1 MSALCL
7 MVAEQSLRLSG
18 IILFLWV
25 LRSLLRRIPGS
36 ALYLLWILVFTGLLL
51 PFRVEIPYHTETP
64 AAIAETPHAADAPGD
79 PAQSDAPAAAKPADT
94 AGTPAAEKPAHAPA
108 DLLPLACAAWAAV
121 AAGLLLINI
130 WKLAA
135 FTRRLRDARQISPG
149 VYETD
154 RVEVPL
160 VMGYLRPKIYLPSFL
175 REEEREYILLH
186 ERIHLRR
193 RDYLIKP
200 AAFAITLL
208 HWFNPLVW
216 LAYHLLSEDM
226 ERACDEAVLRRMGSG
241 IRKEYSMS
249 LLTLSAGRSVR
260 SLPTV
265 AFGERGIKYRVM
277 NILHYKKAGGMT
289 LALLVLL
296 FGTVACGTFAQP
308 VEVAETPQEEQPA
321 QEDHSGDAL
330 YQELGVTTEDAA
342 AFFQTF
348 QQAAADGDKE
358 AVANLF
364 RYPKQLQLPGAEV
377 AYVSSAEEFLPHYD
391 EIFTQ
396 DFLDAIAGMD
406 ASAFT
411 QEGPAIGWGDG
422 AVWARVY
429 DGEITMAS
437 VFASREDRYLA
448 YYEGNDNDFSGAD
461 AMYQVN
467 GIREE
472 EAQAFAEN
480 FVTLAL
486 ADDREVVASMIRYPR
501 TLVVNGTE
509 TTLESAED
517 FLAHYDEILPE
528 DFIKTLESLL
538 TQPLS
543 YRYDG
548 TFLGD
553 GALWMSNAGGALL
566 VDSLFPSDTVQMKPA
581 GDGAVTVAP
590 GTEP

>member
-1 MSALCL
+1 MTALCL
-7 MVAEQSLRLSG
+7 TVAEQSLRLSG

-25 LRSLLRRIPGS
+25 LRALVRRIPGS
-36 ALYLLWILVFTGLLL
+36 ALYLLWILVFTGLVL
-51 PFRVEIPYHTETP
+51 PFRVEVPYHVDSP
-64 AAIAETPHAADAPGD
+64 AALEAPVSTADPDQHGPAE
-79 PAQSDAPAAAKPADT
+79 SPAAAVPT
-94 AGTPAAEKPAHAPA
+94 APQGGDAAAQPPHAPA
-108 DLLPLACAAWAAV
+108 ELLPLVSAVWAAV
-121 AAGLLLINI
+121 AAGLLLVNI

-135 FTRRLRDARQISPG
+135 FSRRLRGARQIAPG
-149 VYETD
+149 VYETEQL
-154 RVEVPL
+154 EVPL
-160 VMGYLRPKIYLPSFL
+160 VMGYLHPKIYLPSFL
-175 REEEREYILLH
+175 RQEERGYILLH

-200 AAFAITLL
+200 AAFAVTLL

-241 IRKEYSMS
+241 IRKEYSLS
-249 LLTLSAGRSVR
+249 LLTLSAGRDVHR
-260 SLPTV
+260 LPTV

-296 FGTVACGTFAQP
+296 FGAVACGTFAQP
-308 VEVAETPQEEQPA
+308 VEVTETPQEEQPA

-330 YQELGVTTEDAA
+330 YQELGVTTEDAT

-364 RYPKQLQLPGAEV
+364 RYPKQLQLPGADV
-377 AYVSSAEEFLPHYD
+377 TYVNSAEEFLPHYD

-406 ASAFT
+406 AAAFT

-448 YYEGNDNDFSGAD
+448 YYEGNDNELSGED

-480 FVTLAL
+480 FVTLAQ
-486 ADDREVVASMIRYPR
+486 AGDREVVASMIRYPR
-501 TLVVNGTE
+501 TLVVDGAE
-509 TTLESAED
+509 YTLENAED
-517 FLAHYDEILPE
+517 FLAHYEEILPGE
-528 DFIKTLESLL
+528 FVETLESLL
-538 TQPLS
+538 DQPLF

-548 TFLGD
+548 TALGD
-553 GALWMSNAGGALL
+553 GALWMSSAGGELL

>member
-1 MSALCL
+1 M
-7 MVAEQSLRLSG
+7 
-18 IILFLWV
+18 
-25 LRSLLRRIPGS
+25 
-36 ALYLLWILVFTGLLL
+36 
-51 PFRVEIPYHTETP
+51 
-64 AAIAETPHAADAPGD
+64 
-79 PAQSDAPAAAKPADT
+79 
-94 AGTPAAEKPAHAPA
+94 
-108 DLLPLACAAWAAV
+108 

-135 FTRRLRDARQISPG
+135 FTRHLRGARQIAPG

-216 LAYHLLSEDM
+216 IAYHLLSEDM
-226 ERACDEAVLRRMGSG
+226 ERACDKAVLRRMGSG

-265 AFGERGIKYRVM
+265 AFGERGIKCRVM
-277 NILHYKKAGGMT
+277 NILHYKKAGGLT

-308 VEVAETPQEEQPA
+308 VEVTAPPQEEQPA
-321 QEDHSGDAL
+321 QEDHNGDAL

-364 RYPKQLQLPGAEV
+364 RYPKQLRLPGAEV
-377 AYVSSAEEFLPHYD
+377 TYVNSAEEFLPHYD

-411 QEGPAIGWGDG
+411 QEGPATGWGEG

-448 YYEGNDNDFSGAD
+448 YYEGNDNGSSDAD

-472 EAQAFAEN
+472 EAQAFAEE
-480 FVTLAL
+480 FVRLAQ
-486 ADDREVVASMIRYPR
+486 ADDREAVASMIRYPR

-528 DFIKTLESLL
+528 DFIKTLASLL

-553 GALWMSNAGGALL
+553 GALWMSSAGGELL

-581 GDGAVTVAP
+581 EGGAVTVAP

>member
-18 IILFLWV
+18 IILFLWI
-25 LRSLLRRIPGS
+25 LRALLRKIPGS
-36 ALYLLWILVFTGLLL
+36 ALYLLWILVFTGLLV
-51 PFRVEIPYHTETP
+51 PFRVEIPYHAEAP
-64 AAIAETPHAADAPGD
+64 AVIAETPHATDAPGD
-79 PAQSDAPAAAKPADT
+79 HIEAGTPAAAKPADT
-94 AGTPAAEKPAHAPA
+94 AGTPAAEKPAQAPA
-108 DLLPLACAAWAAV
+108 DLLPLASAVWAAV

-135 FTRRLRDARQISPG
+135 FTRHLRGARQIAPG

-200 AAFAITLL
+200 AAFVITLL

-249 LLTLSAGRSVR
+249 LPTLSAGRSVR

-277 NILHYKKAGGMT
+277 NILHYKKAGGLT

-308 VEVAETPQEEQPA
+308 VEVSETPQEGQPA
-321 QEDHSGDAL
+321 QEDPSGDAL

-364 RYPKQLQLPGAEV
+364 RYPKQLRLPGAEV
-377 AYVSSAEEFLPHYD
+377 TYVNSAEEFLPHYD

-411 QEGPAIGWGDG
+411 QEGPATGWGEG

-448 YYEGNDNDFSGAD
+448 YYEGNDNGSSDAD

-480 FVTLAL
+480 FVTLAQE
-486 ADDREVVASMIRYPR
+486 DDREVVASMIRYPR

-517 FLAHYDEILPE
+517 FLAYYDEILPE
-528 DFIKTLESLL
+528 DFIKTLASLL

-553 GALWMSNAGGALL
+553 GALWMSSAGGELL

-581 GDGAVTVAP
+581 EGGAVTVAP

>member
-7 MVAEQSLRLSG
+7 MVAEQSLHLSG

-25 LRSLLRRIPGS
+25 LRALAQDPRLGPVSSVDFGLYRAAASFPGGDPLSYGGPGS
-36 ALYLLWILVFTGLLL
+36 
-51 PFRVEIPYHTETP
+51 H
-64 AAIAETPHAADAPGD
+64 IAEVPQSPGAPGEHIETGV
-79 PAQSDAPAAAKPADT
+79 PAAAKPADT
-94 AGTPAAEKPAHAPA
+94 AGTPAAEKPAHTAA
-108 DLLPLACAAWAAV
+108 DLLPLACAVWAAV
-121 AAGLLLINI
+121 AAALLLINI
-130 WKLAA
+130 WKQAA
-135 FTRRLRDARQISPG
+135 FTRHLRGARQIAPG
-149 VYETD
+149 VYETY

-200 AAFAITLL
+200 AAFVITLL

-241 IRKEYSMS
+241 IRKEYSIS

-277 NILHYKKAGGMT
+277 NILHYKKAGGLT

-308 VEVAETPQEEQPA
+308 VEVTAPPQEEQPA
-321 QEDHSGDAL
+321 QEDHNGDAL

-364 RYPKQLQLPGAEV
+364 RYPKQLRLPGAEV
-377 AYVSSAEEFLPHYD
+377 TYVNSAEEFLPHYD

-429 DGEITMAS
+429 DGEISMAS
-437 VFASREDRYLA
+437 VFASRENRYLA
-448 YYEGNDNDFSGAD
+448 YYEGNDNDSSDAD

-480 FVTLAL
+480 FVTLAQE
-486 ADDREVVASMIRYPR
+486 DDREAVASMIRYPR

-517 FLAHYDEILPE
+517 FLAYYDEILPE
-528 DFIKTLESLL
+528 DFIKTLASLL

-553 GALWMSNAGGALL
+553 GALWMSSAGGELL

-581 GDGAVTVAP
+581 EGGAVTVAP
-590 GTEP
+590 GTKP

>member
-1 MSALCL
+1 MTELCL

-18 IILFLWV
+18 IILFLWL
-25 LRSLLRRIPGS
+25 LRTLLRRIPGS

-51 PFRVEIPYHTETP
+51 PFRVEVPYHADSP
-64 AAIAETPHAADAPGD
+64 AALEVPVSTADPDQHGPAE
-79 PAQSDAPAAAKPADT
+79 SPAAAEPTAPQGGDT
-94 AGTPAAEKPAHAPA
+94 AAQPPHAPA
-108 DLLPLACAAWAAV
+108 ELLPLVSAVWAAV
-121 AAGLLLINI
+121 AAGLLLVNV
-130 WKLAA
+130 WKLTA
-135 FTRRLRDARQISPG
+135 FSRRLRGARQIAPG
-149 VYETD
+149 VYETEQL
-154 RVEVPL
+154 EVPL
-160 VMGYLRPKIYLPSFL
+160 VMGYLHPKIYLPSFL
-175 REEEREYILLH
+175 RQEERGYILLH

-200 AAFAITLL
+200 AAFAVTLL

-241 IRKEYSMS
+241 IRKEYSLS
-249 LLTLSAGRSVR
+249 LLTLSAGRDVHR
-260 SLPTV
+260 LPTV

-296 FGTVACGTFAQP
+296 FGAVACGTFTQP
-308 VEVAETPQEEQPA
+308 VEVSETPQEEQPA

-330 YQELGVTTEDAA
+330 YQELGVTTEDAT
-342 AFFQTF
+342 AFFEAF

-358 AVANLF
+358 TVANLF
-364 RYPKQLQLPGAEV
+364 RYPKQLQLPGADV
-377 AYVSSAEEFLPHYD
+377 TYVNSAEEFLPHYD

-429 DGEITMAS
+429 DREITLAS

-448 YYEGNDNDFSGAD
+448 YYEGNDNELSGAD

-480 FVTLAL
+480 FVTLAQ

-501 TLVVNGTE
+501 TLVVDGTE
-509 TTLESAED
+509 YTLENEED

-538 TQPLS
+538 DQPLS

-553 GALWMSNAGGALL
+553 GALWISSAGGELL
-566 VDSLFPSDTVQMKPA
+566 VESLFPSDTVQMKPA

>member
-25 LRSLLRRIPGS
+25 LRALLRRIPGS

-51 PFRVEIPYHTETP
+51 PFRVEIPYHTEAP
-64 AAIAETPHAADAPGD
+64 AVIAETPQSTDATGNHIETDTPT
-79 PAQSDAPAAAKPADT
+79 AAKPADT
-94 AGTPAAEKPAHAPA
+94 AGTSAAGEPAHTAA
-108 DLLPLACAAWAAV
+108 DLLPLACAVWAAV
-121 AAGLLLINI
+121 AAALLLINI

-135 FTRRLRDARQISPG
+135 FTRHLRGARQIAPG

-175 REEEREYILLH
+175 RAEERAYILLH
-186 ERIHLRR
+186 ERIHLHR

-277 NILHYKKAGGMT
+277 NILHYKKAGGLT

-308 VEVAETPQEEQPA
+308 VEVSETPQEEQPA
-321 QEDHSGDAL
+321 QEDPSGDAL

-348 QQAAADGDKE
+348 QQAAADSDKE
-358 AVANLF
+358 AVPTCSAT
-364 RYPKQLQLPGAEV
+364 P
-377 AYVSSAEEFLPHYD
+377 SSSGY
-391 EIFTQ
+391 
-396 DFLDAIAGMD
+396 
-406 ASAFT
+406 
-411 QEGPAIGWGDG
+411 
-422 AVWARVY
+422 
-429 DGEITMAS
+429 
-437 VFASREDRYLA
+437 RE
-448 YYEGNDNDFSGAD
+448 
-461 AMYQVN
+461 
-467 GIREE
+467 
-472 EAQAFAEN
+472 
-480 FVTLAL
+480 
-486 ADDREVVASMIRYPR
+486 R
-501 TLVVNGTE
+501 T
-509 TTLESAED
+509 
-517 FLAHYDEILPE
+517 
-528 DFIKTLESLL
+528 
-538 TQPLS
+538 
-543 YRYDG
+543 
-548 TFLGD
+548 
-553 GALWMSNAGGALL
+553 
-566 VDSLFPSDTVQMKPA
+566 
-581 GDGAVTVAP
+581 
-590 GTEP
+590 

>member
-1 MSALCL
+1 MTELCL

-25 LRSLLRRIPGS
+25 LRALLRRIPGS

-51 PFRVEIPYHTETP
+51 PFRVEIPYHVDSP
-64 AAIAETPHAADAPGD
+64 AALEAPVSTADPEHHGTAESPATAEPTAPQGENAASQ
-79 PAQSDAPAAAKPADT
+79 PART
-94 AGTPAAEKPAHAPA
+94 PA
-108 DLLPLACAAWAAV
+108 DLLPLASVVWAAV
-121 AAGLLLINI
+121 AAGLLLVNG

-135 FTRRLRDARQISPG
+135 FSRRLRGARQIAPG
-149 VYETD
+149 VYEAEHL
-154 RVEVPL
+154 EVPL
-160 VMGYLRPKIYLPSFL
+160 VMGYLHPKIYLPSFL
-175 REEEREYILLH
+175 REEERGYILLH

-200 AAFAITLL
+200 AAFAVTLL

-249 LLTLSAGRSVR
+249 LLTLSAGRDVHR
-260 SLPTV
+260 LPTV

-277 NILHYKKAGGMT
+277 NILHYKKAGGLT

-308 VEVAETPQEEQPA
+308 VEVTDPPQEEQPA

-330 YQELGVTTEDAA
+330 YQELGVTTEDAT

-377 AYVSSAEEFLPHYD
+377 TYVNSAEEFLPHYD

-406 ASAFT
+406 AAAFT

-448 YYEGNDNDFSGAD
+448 YYEGNDNDSSGAD

-467 GIREE
+467 GIRQE
-472 EAQAFAEN
+472 EAQAFAEE
-480 FVTLAL
+480 FVRLAQ
-486 ADDREVVASMIRYPR
+486 ADDREAVASMIRYPR
-501 TLVVNGTE
+501 TLVVDGTE
-509 TTLESAED
+509 STLESAED

-538 TQPLS
+538 AQPLS

-553 GALWMSNAGGALL
+553 GALWMSSTGGELL

>member
-1 MSALCL
+1 
-7 MVAEQSLRLSG
+7 
-18 IILFLWV
+18 
-25 LRSLLRRIPGS
+25 
-36 ALYLLWILVFTGLLL
+36 
-51 PFRVEIPYHTETP
+51 
-64 AAIAETPHAADAPGD
+64 
-79 PAQSDAPAAAKPADT
+79 
-94 AGTPAAEKPAHAPA
+94 
-108 DLLPLACAAWAAV
+108 
-121 AAGLLLINI
+121 
-130 WKLAA
+130 
-135 FTRRLRDARQISPG
+135 
-149 VYETD
+149 
-154 RVEVPL
+154 
-160 VMGYLRPKIYLPSFL
+160 
-175 REEEREYILLH
+175 
-186 ERIHLRR
+186 
-193 RDYLIKP
+193 
-200 AAFAITLL
+200 
-208 HWFNPLVW
+208 
-216 LAYHLLSEDM
+216 
-226 ERACDEAVLRRMGSG
+226 
-241 IRKEYSMS
+241 
-249 LLTLSAGRSVR
+249 
-260 SLPTV
+260 
-265 AFGERGIKYRVM
+265 M

-348 QQAAADGDKE
+348 QQAAAGGDKE

-377 AYVSSAEEFLPHYD
+377 AYVCSAEEFLPHYD

-396 DFLDAIAGMD
+396 DFLDAIAGID

-461 AMYQVN
+461 VMYQVN

-553 GALWMSNAGGALL
+553 GTLWMSNAGGALL

>member
-1 MSALCL
+1 
-7 MVAEQSLRLSG
+7 
-18 IILFLWV
+18 
-25 LRSLLRRIPGS
+25 
-36 ALYLLWILVFTGLLL
+36 
-51 PFRVEIPYHTETP
+51 
-64 AAIAETPHAADAPGD
+64 
-79 PAQSDAPAAAKPADT
+79 
-94 AGTPAAEKPAHAPA
+94 
-108 DLLPLACAAWAAV
+108 
-121 AAGLLLINI
+121 
-130 WKLAA
+130 
-135 FTRRLRDARQISPG
+135 
-149 VYETD
+149 
-154 RVEVPL
+154 
-160 VMGYLRPKIYLPSFL
+160 MGYLRPKIYLPSFL

-277 NILHYKKAGGMT
+277 NILHYKKAGGLT

-308 VEVAETPQEEQPA
+308 VEVSETPQEEQPA

-330 YQELGVTTEDAA
+330 YQALGVTTEDAA

-348 QQAAADGDKE
+348 QQAAVDGDKE

-364 RYPKQLQLPGAEV
+364 RYPKQLQLPGADV
-377 AYVSSAEEFLPHYD
+377 TYVNSAEEFLPHCD

-406 ASAFT
+406 ASVFT

-448 YYEGNDNDFSGAD
+448 YYEGNDNDSSGAD

-480 FVTLAL
+480 FVTLAQE
-486 ADDREVVASMIRYPR
+486 DDREVVASMIRYPR

-528 DFIKTLESLL
+528 DFIKPLASLL

-553 GALWMSNAGGALL
+553 GALWMSSAGGESHGLAQRRIGLGGVLL
-566 VDSLFPSDTVQMKPA
+566 EQRQQSTIDVIHNSQFAMTLPRSGGRRRSAQRSAAPA
-581 GDGAVTVAP
+581 RPTTPCAGRRS
-590 GTEP
+590 

>member
-25 LRSLLRRIPGS
+25 LRALLRRIPGS
-36 ALYLLWILVFTGLLL
+36 ALYLLWILVFTGLLV
-51 PFRVEIPYHTETP
+51 PFRVEIPYHAETP
-64 AAIAETPHAADAPGD
+64 AVIAE
-79 PAQSDAPAAAKPADT
+79 APASPGGPGEHIEAGAPTAAKPADT
-94 AGTPAAEKPAHAPA
+94 AGTPAAEKPAQAPA
-108 DLLPLACAAWAAV
+108 DLLPLTSAVWAAV
-121 AAGLLLINI
+121 ATGLLLINS

-135 FTRRLRDARQISPG
+135 FTRRLQGARQIAPG

-175 REEEREYILLH
+175 REEERAYILLH

-277 NILHYKKAGGMT
+277 NILHYKKAGGLT

-308 VEVAETPQEEQPA
+308 VEVSETPQEEQPA

-330 YQELGVTTEDAA
+330 YQALGVTTEDAT
-342 AFFQTF
+342 AFFEAF

-364 RYPKQLQLPGAEV
+364 RYPKQLRLPGADV
-377 AYVSSAEEFLPHYD
+377 TYVNSAEEFLPHYD

-396 DFLDAIAGMD
+396 DFLTAIAGMD

-448 YYEGNDNDFSGAD
+448 YYEGNDNDSSGAD

-480 FVTLAL
+480 FVTLAQ

-528 DFIKTLESLL
+528 DFIKTLASLL

-581 GDGAVTVAP
+581 GNGAVTVAP

>member
-18 IILFLWV
+18 IILFLCV
-25 LRSLLRRIPGS
+25 LRALLRRIPGS

-200 AAFAITLL
+200 AAFVITLL

-411 QEGPAIGWGDG
+411 QEGPAIGWGGG

-448 YYEGNDNDFSGAD
+448 YYEGNDNDFSGTD

-566 VDSLFPSDTVQMKPA
+566 VDSLFPSDTVQMKPT